1 MSEIR
6 HHHSTIIVYLIACVG
21 RVCTAPLLPQAMAS
35 TAIDGLHPLW
45 AIWPALGHAD
55 RQKYTTKTTIKKQ
68 FECNSPIKADE
79 GPEGPAWSDE
89 RIGEAFELSKG
100 GVAGIR
106 RRFCRRGLERTVKRK
121 NPDREYERKLDGEKE
136 AELIRLACSEAPEGR
151 SEWSLRLLS
160 DKMVELGVVDTLSHE
175 TVRWTLKKADSSLI

>member
-1 MSEIR
+1 MSRKTNRVELSEKQRSRLLERIGR
-6 HHHSTIIVYLIACVG
+6 GERPVG
-21 RVCTAPLLPQAMAS
+21 EQRRAWVLL
-35 TAIDGLHPLW
+35 
-45 AIWPALGHAD
+45 
-55 RQKYTTKTTIKKQ
+55 
-68 FECNSPIKADE
+68 KADE

-106 RRFCRRGLERTVKRK
+106 RRFCERGLEGTVKRK
-121 NPDREYERKLDGEKE
+121 SPDREYERKLDGEKE

-160 DKMVELGVVDTLSHE
+160 DKMVELGVVDALSHE
-175 TVRWTLKKADSSLI
+175 TVRRTLKKTDSSLT